1 MAHLMASPN
10 RRRMA
15 LAVAGAVGAAAMFAS
30 GVLVARATMD
40 SDPEEPAKSTGD
52 VATIAPAPSSNTAGR
67 GAAVPAAT
75 TNGAAGEASR
85 DAGMG
90 YSMRAGCQAPIGDL
104 FSNGMIDPAKAG
116 FVMNVPGAGF
126 SLQSIS
132 LRSEGECDSSGR
144 ATSGTLVLD
153 TYWRHDATGI
163 GAWVSQSVSSD
174 QRPNMMGDSYAS
186 FWLDGYYY
194 TLGVDSYYYLAADGT
209 GGGTAETPPDA
220 VDASGSGVSA
230 ASVPSTMPVRP
241 GEPDPRAAQVLA
253 ELVAQLA
260 PSIPDACF
268 AHQRTGTWDDVA
280 ALGVGDPRGALPS
293 GYSEQYLNVRVWDP
307 ADPSCG
313 GPAVDANGNSF
324 DAGFSDGNTGSLN
337 INVYGSGEQVER
349 YPGYSG
355 QGSISWSNDSYW
367 FNVSGWDANGGISNE
382 TLGAIARALDPAF
395 DQRCIIVNSE
405 LNAADLAALGLRT
418 PVAPDGYT
426 LDSTNGWSG
435 APSGDCS
442 GVTGASASLYATWY
456 FTTDGSE
463 GISVQAS
470 RGPDNY
476 ASNTASP
483 WGYNWTA
490 ADGTVYSVNGP
501 VAAVGEEAFTALATS
516 IDPAFDRAS
525 LTDSADGG
533 AVPMPKPIR

>member
-40 SDPEEPAKSTGD
+40 SDPREPEKSTGD
-52 VATIAPAPSSNTAGR
+52 VATIAPAPSINTG

-75 TNGAAGEASR
+75 SNGMAGEMSR

-132 LRSEGECDSSGR
+132 LRSEGECDSNGQ

-163 GAWVSQSVSSD
+163 GAWVSQSVSPD
-174 QRPNMMGDSYAS
+174 QRPNTMADSYAS

-194 TLGVDSYYYLAADGT
+194 TLGVDSYYYFAADDT
-209 GGGTAETPPDA
+209 GGATEPAPDA
-220 VDASGSGVSA
+220 TDLPAAGSGVSGA
-230 ASVPSTMPVRP
+230 AGPATMPVRP
-241 GEPDPRAAQVLA
+241 GEPDPRAVQVLG

-260 PSIPDACF
+260 PGIPDACF
-268 AHQRTGTWDDVA
+268 AHQRMGTWDDVA
-280 ALGVGDPRGALPS
+280 ALGIGDPRGAVPGS
-293 GYSEQYLNVRVWDP
+293 YSEQYLNVRVWEP

-313 GPAVDANGNSF
+313 GPAVDPMGNSF

-337 INVYGSGEQVER
+337 INVYGSEPQVER
-349 YPGYSG
+349 YPGYLG

-367 FNVSGWDANGGISNE
+367 FNVSGWEASGPISNE

-395 DQRCIIVNSE
+395 DQRCVIVNSE
-405 LNAADLAALGLRT
+405 LSAADLEALGLRT
-418 PVAPDGYT
+418 PVAPDGYR

-435 APSGDCS
+435 EPSGDCT
-442 GVTGASASLYATWY
+442 GVTGVSTSLYATWY
-456 FTTDGSE
+456 LAADGAE

-470 RGPDNY
+470 RGPDQF
-476 ASNTASP
+476 AGNTASA
-483 WGYNWTA
+483 WGFAWTA
-490 ADGTVYSVNGP
+490 ADGTGYSVSGP
-501 VAAVGEEAFTALATS
+501 VSIIGEDAFIAVATS
-516 IDPAFDRAS
+516 VDPAFDRSS
-525 LTDSADGG
+525 LADSPDGG